1 VSFPDNFPT
10 EVHLLPSLGAEMA
23 GPIKPILKIDA
34 RKIDK
39 DFLGMKVILFWVL
52 NLSMENLV
60 SPLC

>member
-1 VSFPDNFPT
+1 
-10 EVHLLPSLGAEMA
+10 VHLLPSLGAEIA
-23 GPIKPILKIDA
+23 GTIKPILKIDA